1 MYNEGRCTHNNF
13 IRILI
18 LSDRLP
24 ERLKELKDYFQE
36 KEDFKVIGTGK
47 NKEEVLEIAKNQ
59 DFEYLIIVG
68 YLKNEKNYTVIEE
81 LEKMNKNFLTVQW
94 SMIDSLIISFCLR
107 YKIPLRFERTLP
119 LDDFADFLMEHK
131 KTIKS

>member
-1 MYNEGRCTHNNF
+1 MNNEGRCTHNNF

-119 LDDFADFLMEHK
+119 LDDFADFLMEHRNG
-131 KTIKS
+131 IEA